1 MYYLQQSKK
10 RSITYVKDFP
20 IFKVQLKVKVVK
32 CLLNSIFIE
41 INLLSSDSID
51 SIMINKELKEVKNI
65 KKIEIGFITKMNLIV
80 NN

>member
-10 RSITYVKDFP
+10 RSITYVKDFL

-32 CLLNSIFIE
+32 CLRNSIFIE
-41 INLLSSDSID
+41 INLPCSDSID